1 MRHTCCVYT
10 LVPTT
15 RPSQSRRRVT
25 SIITHLSVIRPVA
38 ELRPLTL
45 TLASLSPELLACI
58 TSSNQTMIQ
67 SCLDYRSSTDLT
79 AAFSRV
85 DKLLFHDEGR
95 KILRVLQLLYRATMT
110 VARVF
115 TTLRVLSWNFI
126 LPGNTVSLGW

>member
-1 MRHTCCVYT
+1 M
-10 LVPTT
+10 
-15 RPSQSRRRVT
+15 S
-25 SIITHLSVIRPVA
+25 SILTHLSTIRPVA

-58 TSSNQTMIQ
+58 TSSHAFDDSIMFQ
-67 SCLDYRSSTDLT
+67 SCLDYCSSADLM
-79 AAFSRV
+79 AHFAKV

-95 KILRVLQLLYRATMT
+95 KSLRVLQPLYRATMT

-126 LPGNTVSLGW
+126 LPGNTVSLG